1 MPIEHDQI
9 NIREIRGRLIL
20 NLSLLVLLL
29 ASCAPAVVTTELPP
43 QPVAPVTVKPSAT
56 PVLSGATEGSAVKEP
71 TEVVASTP
79 LPVATSRGPDL
90 EATDPST
97 VSLASGGL
105 QFVEFF
111 RFT

>member
-1 MPIEHDQI
+1 MIKT
-9 NIREIRGRLIL
+9 RLFP
-20 NLSLLVLLL
+20 SLISIAVLV
-29 ASCAPAVVTTELPP
+29 AACAPASTPASPTTAAT
-43 QPVAPVTVKPSAT
+43 QPLMEPSPTFAVATVEPAT
-56 PVLSGATEGSAVKEP
+56 QPAVDAP
-71 TEVVASTP
+71 TEDSAPTA

-90 EATDPST
+90 HATDPAT

>member
-1 MPIEHDQI
+1 MMPDALVKTRFIPT
-9 NIREIRGRLIL
+9 
-20 NLSLLVLLL
+20 LSLIAVLL
-29 ASCAPAVVTTELPP
+29 ASCAPAALTEAPGAD
-43 QPVAPVTVKPSAT
+43 QPSVQEPAAPVVVEPSAT
-56 PVLSGATEGSAVKEP
+56 PFVSAATESPPEAA
-71 TEVVASTP
+71 ASTP

-90 EATDPST
+90 EATDPGA

>member
-1 MPIEHDQI
+1 MNRMKTRIF
-9 NIREIRGRLIL
+9 LL
-20 NLSLLVLLL
+20 LSLAPVIL
-29 ASCAPAVVTTELPP
+29 AACAPASRPAGTDAVETPTEPPAVV
-43 QPVAPVTVKPSAT
+43 A
-56 PVLSGATEGSAVKEP
+56 ATETPGLVSEAPTQAALTEEP
-71 TEVVASTP
+71 AATA

-90 EATDPST
+90 HASDPGL